1 MEYTT
6 ASATLTGMPLS
17 QHDVDELARK
27 VSDLKSEASEVAV
40 RLQVGLG
47 REHELAVS
55 AANVQ
60 AAADALLRQLR
71 RFTVAKSEQPQ
82 FRSRGQSAG

>member
-1 MEYTT
+1 
-6 ASATLTGMPLS
+6 MPLS

-27 VSDLKSEASEVAV
+27 VSDLKSEASEK
-40 RLQVGLG
+40 VGLG

-60 AAADALLRQLR
+60 AAAEALLHQLR

-82 FRSRGQSAG
+82 FRGRGQSAG

>member
-1 MEYTT
+1 
-6 ASATLTGMPLS
+6 MPLS

-27 VSDLKSEASEVAV
+27 VSDLKSVASEVAV
-40 RLQVGLG
+40 LLQVGFG

-60 AAADALLRQLR
+60 ATIDTLLHQLR
-71 RFTVAKSEQPQ
+71 RFSVSKSEQPQ
-82 FRSRGQSAG
+82 SRRRVQSA

>member
-1 MEYTT
+1 
-6 ASATLTGMPLS
+6 MPLS

-40 RLQVGLG
+40 LLQVGLG

-55 AANVQ
+55 AVKVQ
-60 AAADALLRQLR
+60 AAAEVLLHQFR
-71 RFTVAKSEQPQ
+71 RFSVSKSEQPQ
-82 FRSRGQSAG
+82 FRRRGQSAR